1 MFLLR
6 PPNLLRRRPF
16 LERENV
22 CNSQETGVRAR
33 YAAIVNH
40 PAVLKILRVVN
51 LLRVLFL
58 VRRGPLGISLILRLF
73 APVCV
78 CSRFARD
85 YMRFGSLYRE
95 PEIVM
100 CKSLEPRMST
110 KCRKNVRKNVQKLLF
125 GQFLPIWSMLLL
137 GDPVQRVPI
146 TSLKSAFVCV
156 CTRLRAFVCVF
167 CKHPLL
173 VRPLP

>member
-22 CNSQETGVRAR
+22 CNSRETGVRAR

-58 VRRGPLGISLILRLF
+58 VRRGPLGRRGGERLCNLAMERNEF
-73 APVCV
+73 HKIKD
-78 CSRFARD
+78 R
-85 YMRFGSLYRE
+85 
-95 PEIVM
+95 
-100 CKSLEPRMST
+100 
-110 KCRKNVRKNVQKLLF
+110 NVRLRGQRFWTISSLPPRLLKNANFREKKDVYLRGAPSTVRNFMTSSGCSMEGAPSKKETVPTVL
-125 GQFLPIWSMLLL
+125 GVAQF
-137 GDPVQRVPI
+137 
-146 TSLKSAFVCV
+146 
-156 CTRLRAFVCVF
+156 
-167 CKHPLL
+167 
-173 VRPLP
+173 